1 MSSGKE
7 RTKKYRERLRENED
21 IITIIITLFMS
32 EVYLT
37 EHRGSTNW
45 GDRKSNQHKS
55 NQIKCWFLVR
65 GEMRSTQGKPSQSR
79 V

>member
-1 MSSGKE
+1 
-7 RTKKYRERLRENED
+7 
-21 IITIIITLFMS
+21 MS

-55 NQIKCWFLVR
+55 NQIKSWFLVR
-65 GEMRSTQGKPSQSR
+65 GETRSTGGKPSRSR

>member
-7 RTKKYRERLRENED
+7 RTEKYRKRLRENEE
-21 IITIIITLFMS
+21 IIIIITFFMS

-65 GEMRSTQGKPSQSR
+65 GETRSTGGKPSRSR